1 MRAILASADAYGVFL
16 LVLGIVITLAMV
28 VGLYFLS
35 RIMPKG
41 VVFGIAIALYV
52 VARMIP
58 ADNVTRE
65 VHAIAG
71 TLQLAGVV
79 GVILGLIDLFK
90 GKKREKPVPI
100 PPRVIAPV
108 QVNRDTLGRLDDLKA
123 QVDGGLFE
131 VEAIRHDSQGGTWEL
146 PFRTGGVPS
155 EFPHLLKVTS
165 VMRQVIR
172 GLPGVR
178 VYRIGNVVVDLIA
191 GTVAITGRTPIEI
204 VLHVNPD
211 FEISVA

>member
-1 MRAILASADAYGVFL
+1 MPAILASADAYGVFL

-71 TLQLAGVV
+71 TLQLAAVV

-131 VEAIRHDSQGGTWEL
+131 VEAIRRDSQRGTWEL